1 MAPLSQAVKQH
12 AELVKAKHYL
22 EKLQQLLS
30 DVDFESSDVASKHF
44 FSGAAA
50 YTNGH
55 IFASL
60 TPKGLAL
67 KFPESRC
74 KIILANEFAE
84 PLRYFDKSPVKRGYV
99 LIPDYGKLEITELKR
114 YFLESISSAAQDTI

>member
-1 MAPLSQAVKQH
+1 MAQP
-12 AELVKAKHYL
+12 YL
-22 EKLQQLLS
+22 ERLQQLLS
-30 DVDFESSDVASKHF
+30 DVDIESSDVASKHF

-50 YTNGH
+50 YVNGH

-84 PLRYFDKSPVKRGYV
+84 PLRYFDKSPVKRGDV
-99 LIPDYGKLEITELKR
+99 LFPDYGRLKKNELIR
-114 YFLESISSAAQDTI
+114 YFLESKSAGALDAT

>member
-1 MAPLSQAVKQH
+1 MAQP
-12 AELVKAKHYL
+12 YL
-22 EKLQQLLS
+22 GKLQQLLS
-30 DVDFESSDVASKHF
+30 DVDIESSDVASKHF

-50 YTNGH
+50 YANGH

-74 KIILANEFAE
+74 KIILAIEFAE
-84 PLRYFDKSPVKRGYV
+84 PLRYFVKSPLKRGYV

>member
-1 MAPLSQAVKQH
+1 MAQP
-12 AELVKAKHYL
+12 YL

-30 DVDFESSDVASKHF
+30 DVDIESADVASKHF

-50 YTNGH
+50 YANGH

-99 LIPDYGKLEITELKR
+99 LFPDYGKLEKTELKQ
-114 YFLESISSAAQDTI
+114 YFLESKSAAAQDTSR

>member
-1 MAPLSQAVKQH
+1 MAQP
-12 AELVKAKHYL
+12 YL
-22 EKLQQLLS
+22 ERLQQLLS
-30 DVDFESSDVASKHF
+30 DVDIESPDVASKHF

-50 YTNGH
+50 YANGH

-67 KFPESRC
+67 KFPEARC

-99 LIPDYGKLEITELKR
+99 LFPEYAKLEKHELKL
-114 YFLESISSAAQDTI
+114 YFLESKSAVAQDAT